1 MKKKLNIQMTE
12 IKDRQLQLV
21 ADEAIN
27 GLAPAGQMLV
37 DSDGVAFI
45 YLLESNTDYTYMVL
59 PEPVW
64 HALKTGLEE
73 KLPVYLTNEEN
84 KIELINFYEELE
96 YLISNIKGN
105 SNYGDEMVTKVES
118 TF

>member
-1 MKKKLNIQMTE
+1 M
-12 IKDRQLQLV
+12 
-21 ADEAIN
+21 A
-27 GLAPAGQMLV
+27 
-37 DSDGVAFI
+37 
-45 YLLESNTDYTYMVL
+45 
-59 PEPVW
+59 
-64 HALKTGLEE
+64 ALKTGLEE